1 MPRGGIPHTVT
12 AVVDSRY
19 ELGERIA
26 SGGMADVFAARD
38 RTLDRRVAIKRL
50 RADLPDEGARDR
62 FSREA
67 YALAAFSHPNA
78 VAVYDAGND
87 GDGPYIVMELV
98 DGPTLAAYL
107 RERGQLSFEEATS
120 ILEQMLAVLGA
131 AHARDIVHRDVKP
144 ANVRLSEDGHVKL
157 ADFGIA
163 KVLSDVSGDLTLQ
176 GHVLGTPTY
185 LAPERVAGH
194 DATPQSDLYSVAV
207 IGYEMVAGKPPFKG
221 ENMAATLAA
230 HQRAAIPSL
239 LDVRPD
245 APDAYMDVI
254 ERALAK
260 DPDARFAS
268 AEEMRGA
275 LTEPAYEST
284 QAVRTMT
291 MPIAPVPLRDPEPT
305 PTPTPPPRRA
315 VPAPVPV
322 PTKEK
327 TQKQKV
333 APTRGKRPV
342 WLWVLAG
349 VLALALLVGVVAALN
364 DDGPPPGPLAQ
375 EPVVTTT
382 PPTLPATLV
391 PQIPQ
396 NLGQLIALLAADP
409 AKYGEAGPELLKK
422 LQDYEEKPEAKRA
435 DDIVKRTTEWVNK
448 GELDATFGATVIRI
462 ISGSTVAATTPVTQA
477 PAPSAGPGGG
487 PKEKA
492 PKKGKGPRG

>member
-1 MPRGGIPHTVT
+1 VT

-62 FSREA
+62 FTREA
-67 YALAAFSHPNA
+67 QALAGFSHPNA
-78 VAVYDAGND
+78 VAVYDAGDD

-98 DGPTLAAYL
+98 EGPTLAAYL

-131 AHARDIVHRDVKP
+131 AHARGIVHRDVKP
-144 ANVRLSEDGHVKL
+144 ANVLLAEDGHVKL

-163 KVLSDVSGDLTLQ
+163 KVLSDAGGDLTLQ

-194 DATPQSDLYSVAV
+194 EATPQSDLYSVAV

-221 ENMAATLAA
+221 EHMAATLAA
-230 HQRAAIPSL
+230 HQRAPIPSL
-239 LDVRPD
+239 LGVRPD
-245 APDAYMDVI
+245 APDAYLDVI
-254 ERALAK
+254 ERGLAK

-268 AEEMRGA
+268 ADAMREA
-275 LTEPAYEST
+275 LTQPAYEST

-305 PTPTPPPRRA
+305 PTPAPPRRA
-315 VPAPVPV
+315 APVPAP
-322 PTKEK
+322 
-327 TQKQKV
+327 
-333 APTRGKRPV
+333 APTRTKPTKQKGAPARDKRPV
-342 WLWVLAG
+342 WPWVLVA
-349 VLALALLVGVVAALN
+349 ALALGLAIGAIAGLTGG
-364 DDGPPPGPLAQ
+364 DGPNRSPLAQ

-409 AKYGEAGPELLKK
+409 TKYGGAGPELLKK
-422 LQDYEEKPEAKRA
+422 LQDYEDEPDAKRA
-435 DDIVKRTTEWVNK
+435 DDIVKRTNEWVSK
-448 GELDATFGATVIRI
+448 GQLDAAFGATVIRI
-462 ISGSTVAATTPVTQA
+462 ITAGTASTAAVTPVTQA
-477 PAPSAGPGGG
+477 PAPAAG

-492 PKKGKGPRG
+492 PKAPKGKGPKR